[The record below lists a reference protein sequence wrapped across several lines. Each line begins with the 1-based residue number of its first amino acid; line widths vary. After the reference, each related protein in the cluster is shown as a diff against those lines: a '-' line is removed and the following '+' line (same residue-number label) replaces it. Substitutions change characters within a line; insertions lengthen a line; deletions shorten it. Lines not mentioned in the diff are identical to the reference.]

1 MAASPGSHKFAG
13 MKFFVPSML
22 LSAAM
27 LLSAPSLT
35 RGATIVGWETSTL
48 TASTSPTAAT
58 QSETGIDSGTLSVV
72 GMNPAA
78 NAGATGG
85 TSIWGYGATSYG
97 DTLADSIADGD
108 YFSVVIT
115 PEAGNTIDF
124 DNVNFWASIRNF
136 SNVNNMALLSSATQ
150 SSPGVW
156 AEGDALFTTS
166 SIGNQTNFDVAL
178 TDSRLNDIT
187 SPIEFRFYT
196 FGTQDFKAIGFGTY
210 NIAND
215 GTQVP
220 TLDLSFNGTVSVI
233 PEPSTAGLVAL
244 GLLPVALRRRR
255 KSQSGL

>member
-1 MAASPGSHKFAG
+1 MAASPESHKFG
-13 MKFFVPSML
+13 SMKFLVPSIFVSAAL
-22 LSAAM
+22 VLSAQ
-27 LLSAPSLT
+27 SWT
-35 RGATIVGWETSTL
+35 HGATIVGWETSSL

-58 QSETGIDSGTLSVV
+58 QSETGIDSGTLNVV

-136 SNVNNMALLSSATQ
+136 SNDNNLALLSSATQ
-150 SSPGVW
+150 TSSGVW

-166 SIGNQTNFDVAL
+166 NIGAQTNFDVAL

-196 FGTQDFKAIGFGTY
+196 FGTADFKATGFGTF

-215 GTQVP
+215 GSQVP

-233 PEPSTAGLVAL
+233 PEPSTAGLLAL
-244 GLLPVALRRRR
+244 GLLSVAFRRRR